1 MPPAV
6 DNLIP
11 ENDLVRFVELND
23 ELDTERILSNQCS
36 LSQNIADLGQAML
49 IGKVVDIL
57 KKLIFGNTAQRIFD
71 SANFQRPVRPGQCAN
86 LLSGDILGHSSDTLA
101 PVLVIQN
108 HGALALYHLVRHGE
122 LTAAQVRTSGTL
134 QSALKCQ
141 RGGEIRA
148 FWIRLGLAEDL
159 SHHRL
164 GIITRQLW
172 AGQRCG

>member
-1 MPPAV
+1 MWYDVTDLIPTLNSSSNGIHDDSEIKDPGVPPAV

-71 SANFQRPVRPGQCAN
+71 SANFQRPVRPG
-86 LLSGDILGHSSDTLA
+86 
-101 PVLVIQN
+101 
-108 HGALALYHLVRHGE
+108 
-122 LTAAQVRTSGTL
+122 
-134 QSALKCQ
+134 
-141 RGGEIRA
+141 
-148 FWIRLGLAEDL
+148 
-159 SHHRL
+159 
-164 GIITRQLW
+164 
-172 AGQRCG
+172 